1 VTNPPH
7 VPFDRSRIRAVVFDA
22 YGTVID
28 FHNVQFR
35 AAIAE
40 LLADQDIALDP
51 EHFYEGWVKLY
62 GKASPWSGSL
72 VDGDPD
78 NRERMLAGPLP
89 DWHSTWDIWRR
100 QFALAFEQFAVAG
113 DADAAADHLRA
124 LLSHAPPYADA
135 RETLERL
142 DRAGYRLGL
151 LSNADEDFLQ
161 SALSRGRLRFSAI
174 QSSESLRAYKP
185 HRAVFIAICARLGCE
200 PEEVLYVGDSPYA
213 DVNGGHRAG
222 LSTAWVRRGEG
233 DSLPDGLPPPDLE
246 VHSLAHLADVLGCD
260 ATSAGTA

>member
-1 VTNPPH
+1 MT
-7 VPFDRSRIRAVVFDA
+7 DLSRIRAVVFDA

-28 FHNVQFR
+28 FHNVEFR

-40 LLADQDIALDP
+40 LLGNQRIDLNS
-51 EHFYEGWVKLY
+51 EEFYEGWVKLY
-62 GKASPWSGSL
+62 GKASPWAGSFRE
-72 VDGDPD
+72 GDPA

-89 DWHSTWDIWRR
+89 EWHSTWDIWRR
-100 QFALAFEQFAVAG
+100 QFALAFEQFGVEG

-142 DRAGYRLGL
+142 DRAGYRLAL

-174 QSSESLRAYKP
+174 QSSEALRAYKP
-185 HRAVFIAICARLGCE
+185 HRAVFVAICARLGCE

-222 LSTAWVRRGEG
+222 LATAWVRRSEGE
-233 DSLPDGLPPPDLE
+233 PYPEQVPAPDLE
-246 VHSLAHLADVLGCD
+246 VHSLAHLADVLCD
-260 ATSAGTA
+260 RPAIAGTRGLA